1 MHPSLHCTDFSF
13 SLSTLPSLSCPHPH
27 PQNKDA
33 LKDTDI
39 IAKISRFIPCS
50 STALVTI
57 SLRFLFNLSF
67 DAVRALI
74 ISRTY
79 AVLKY

>member
-13 SLSTLPSLSCPHPH
+13 SFSLSTLPSLSCPH